1 MKPILFNRIL
11 PVIITLM
18 LLSPLTSKAYSVFAH
33 EAIIDASWDK
43 SILPLLK
50 QKYPAA
56 TEADIKIAR
65 SYAYG
70 GSLIAD
76 MGYFPFGNPYFT
88 NLVHYVRSGDF
99 VENLLDEAQSLN
111 EYAFAIGAL
120 SHYETDK
127 YGHSLG

>member
-1 MKPILFNRIL
+1 MRL
-11 PVIITLM
+11 PVLYKY
-18 LLSPLTSKAYSVFAH
+18 LLAVLIWVFFNPASSKAYSVFAH
-33 EAIIDASWDK
+33 EAIIDASWEK

-50 QKYPAA
+50 AKYPAA
-56 TEADIKIAR
+56 TDADLKAAR

-99 VENLLDEAQSLN
+99 VENLLVEAQNLN
-111 EYAFAIGAL
+111 EYAFALGAL
-120 SHYETDK
+120 SHYM
-127 YGHSLG
+127 